1 MSKHKDDFR
10 PFRFKQFSLSHHRSS
25 MKVGTDANLL
35 AIWADL
41 VEVKRALDVGTG
53 CGIIALLVASRSEA
67 VVDAIEMEPDS
78 AQEAAQNFKES
89 PFSSR
94 LHLIQDDF
102 IHYASQ
108 QPPAYD
114 LVVSNPPFFINDF
127 RPEDQKWRNARHGD
141 RLNYHQLCRSTASL
155 LKPDGR
161 FCLVLPYLE
170 SKTFLKI
177 AAESALFLNRQM
189 VIFPK
194 RGALP
199 NRVNM
204 EFRFR
209 QTQHPVTEKFIIREE
224 HNTYT
229 QQFIHFMKDYYIGLD

>member
-1 MSKHKDDFR
+1 
-10 PFRFKQFSLSHHRSS
+10 

-41 VEVKRALDVGTG
+41 RDVKLALDVGTG
-53 CGIIALLVASRSEA
+53 CGIIALLVASRSTA
-67 VVDAIEMEPDS
+67 SVDAIEMEPDS
-78 AQEAAQNFKES
+78 AKEAAINFYES
-89 PFSSR
+89 PFAQR
-94 LHLIQDDF
+94 LNLIQDDF
-102 IHYASQ
+102 IHYAAGQAPS
-108 QPPAYD
+108 YD
-114 LVVSNPPFFINDF
+114 LVISNPPFFINDF
-127 RPEDQKWRNARHGD
+127 RPEDQKWRFARHGD
-141 RLNYHQLCRSTASL
+141 RLNYRQLCISTANI

-161 FCLVLPYLE
+161 FCLVLPYIE

-177 AAESALFLNRQM
+177 AAENGLFLNRQM

-204 EFRFR
+204 EYSFR

-224 HNTYT
+224 HNIYT
-229 QQFIHFMKDYYIGLD
+229 QQFIQFMKDYYIGLD